1 MEQSMANVHSPR
13 PDALSS
19 PPLIMR
25 RRREIRAVLLGTVA
39 ALALVFMNDGGFGQ
53 APAAALQSQVSPVVS
68 PISFAD
74 VVERVRGAVVSVKV
88 KTTETADS
96 SDELEIPH
104 IAPGD
109 PLERFFKHF
118 GEEGTPH
125 DHPLKPHL
133 TQAQGSRFIISADG
147 YVATYYQLVE
157 KATEVR

>member
-1 MEQSMANVHSPR
+1 MANVHSPR

-39 ALALVFMNDGGFGQ
+39 ALALVFMNDGRFGQ

-88 KTTETADS
+88 KTTETAEDN
-96 SDELEIPH
+96 DETSMARPRWR
-104 IAPGD
+104 A
-109 PLERFFKHF
+109 F
-118 GEEGTPH
+118 
-125 DHPLKPHL
+125 
-133 TQAQGSRFIISADG
+133 
-147 YVATYYQLVE
+147 
-157 KATEVR
+157 